1 MLKVN
6 NIEVVYNDV
15 ILALRGISLQVP
27 EKNIIALLGANG
39 AGKST
44 TIKATAG
51 ILPLEDGEIEGGMI
65 EFDGERIDQMSP
77 EEIVKKGISVI
88 PEGRGIF
95 PELRVGENIKVGA
108 YTRKDMKG
116 VQSSLQKVYEYFPI
130 LKERHSQLAGYL
142 SGGEQQML
150 AIGRSLMSKP
160 KLMMLDEPSLGLAPI
175 IVREIF
181 NILKT
186 INEGENTAILLV
198 EQNAKV
204 ALDIAT
210 YGYVLE
216 NGRIVMDA
224 KSEVLIEDR
233 DVKEF
238 YLGLTDD
245 KKKRIMPILN
255 TINEERDGFPDAGLF
270 GKLSCLNLR

>member
-27 EKNIIALLGANG
+27 EKNIIALLGGNG

-44 TIKATAG
+44 TIKAVAG

-65 EFDGERIDQMSP
+65 EFEGERIDQKSP
-77 EEIVKKGISVI
+77 EEIVKRGISVI

-95 PELRVGENIKVGA
+95 PELTVEENIKVGA
-108 YTRKDMKG
+108 YTRKDTQG
-116 VQSSLQKVYEYFPI
+116 IPSSLQKVYEYFSI

-150 AIGRSLMSKP
+150 SIGRSLMSKP

-186 INEGENTAILLV
+186 INADENSAILLV

-224 KSEVLIEDR
+224 KSEVLRGDR
-233 DVKEF
+233 DIREF

-245 KKKRIMPILN
+245 KRKKNFASIKHYKR
-255 TINEERDGFPDAGLF
+255 R
-270 GKLSCLNLR
+270 KRWLS

>member
-1 MLKVN
+1 MLTVN

-15 ILALRGISLQVP
+15 ILALKGISLQVP
-27 EKNIIALLGANG
+27 EKNIVTLLGANG

-44 TIKATAG
+44 TIKAIAG

-65 EFDGERIDQMSP
+65 EFDGERIDQESP

-95 PELRVGENIKVGA
+95 HELTVGENIKVGA
-108 YTRKDMKG
+108 YTRNDMKG

-150 AIGRSLMSKP
+150 SIGRSIMSKP

-186 INEGENTAILLV
+186 INASEDTAILLV
-198 EQNAKV
+198 EQNTKV

-210 YGYVLE
+210 YGYILE

-238 YLGLTDD
+238 YLGLTNE
-245 KKKRIMPILN
+245 KKKKNFANIKHYKR
-255 TINEERDGFPDAGLF
+255 R
-270 GKLSCLNLR
+270 KRWLS

>member
-1 MLKVN
+1 
-6 NIEVVYNDV
+6 
-15 ILALRGISLQVP
+15 
-27 EKNIIALLGANG
+27 
-39 AGKST
+39 
-44 TIKATAG
+44 
-51 ILPLEDGEIEGGMI
+51 
-65 EFDGERIDQMSP
+65 
-77 EEIVKKGISVI
+77 
-88 PEGRGIF
+88 
-95 PELRVGENIKVGA
+95 VGA
-108 YTRKDMKG
+108 YTRKDVKG

-150 AIGRSLMSKP
+150 SIGRSLMSKP
-160 KLMMLDEPSLGLAPI
+160 KLMMLDEPSLGLAPL

-186 INEGENTAILLV
+186 INTGENTAILLV

-224 KSEVLIEDR
+224 KSDVLIEDR

-245 KKKRIMPILN
+245 KKKKNFANIKHYKR
-255 TINEERDGFPDAGLF
+255 R
-270 GKLSCLNLR
+270 KRWLS

>member
-44 TIKATAG
+44 TIKAIAG

-65 EFDGERIDQMSP
+65 EFDGKRIDQESP

-95 PELRVGENIKVGA
+95 PELTVGENIKVGA

-142 SGGEQQML
+142 SGGEQQVL
-150 AIGRSLMSKP
+150 SIGRSLMSKP
-160 KLMMLDEPSLGLAPI
+160 KLMMLDEPSLGLAPL

-186 INEGENTAILLV
+186 INAGEDTAILLV

-245 KKKRIMPILN
+245 KKKKNFANIKHYKR
-255 TINEERDGFPDAGLF
+255 R
-270 GKLSCLNLR
+270 KRWLS

>member
-27 EKNIIALLGANG
+27 DQSIIALLGGNG

-44 TIKATAG
+44 TIKTIAG
-51 ILPLEDGEIEGGMI
+51 ILSLEDGEVEGGTV
-65 EFDGERIDQMSP
+65 EFLGERIDQKSP
-77 EEIVKKGISVI
+77 EEIVRKGISVI
-88 PEGRGIF
+88 PEGRGVF
-95 PELRVGENIKVGA
+95 PELTVGENMKVGA
-108 YTRKDMKG
+108 HTRREAKE
-116 VQSSLQKVYEYFPI
+116 VQGSLQRAFDYFPV
-130 LKERHSQLAGYL
+130 LRERQSQLAGYL

-150 AIGRSLMSKP
+150 SIGRALMSKP
-160 KLMMLDEPSLGLAPI
+160 KLMMLDEPSLGLAPM
-175 IVREIF
+175 IVKEIF
-181 NILKT
+181 DILKA
-186 INEGENTAILLV
+186 INRSENTAILLV

-216 NGRIVMDA
+216 NGRIVMDGR
-224 KSEVLIEDR
+224 SELLIEDR

-245 KKKRIMPILN
+245 KKKKNFANIKHYKR
-255 TINEERDGFPDAGLF
+255 R
-270 GKLSCLNLR
+270 KRWLS

>member
-27 EKNIIALLGANG
+27 ENNIITLLGANG

-44 TIKATAG
+44 TIKAIAG

-65 EFDGERIDQMSP
+65 EFDGERIDQASP

-95 PELRVGENIKVGA
+95 PELTVGENVKVGA
-108 YTRKDMKG
+108 YIRKDTKG
-116 VQSSLQKVYEYFPI
+116 IQSSLQKVYEYFPI

-150 AIGRSLMSKP
+150 SIGRSLMSRP

-181 NILKT
+181 NILKA
-186 INEGENTAILLV
+186 INGDENTAILLV

-224 KSEVLIEDR
+224 QSEVLIEDR

-245 KKKRIMPILN
+245 KKKKNFAKIKHYKR
-255 TINEERDGFPDAGLF
+255 R
-270 GKLSCLNLR
+270 KRWLS

>member
-6 NIEVVYNDV
+6 NIEVVYNDI

-27 EKNIIALLGANG
+27 EKSIIALLGGNG

-44 TIKATAG
+44 TIKAIAG

-65 EFDGERIDQMSP
+65 EFYGERIDQKSP

-95 PELRVGENIKVGA
+95 PELTVGENIKVGA
-108 YTRKDMKG
+108 YTRRDTKE
-116 VQSSLQKVYEYFPI
+116 VQTSLQRVYEYFPV
-130 LKERHSQLAGYL
+130 LRERHSQLAGYL

-150 AIGRSLMSKP
+150 SIGRSLMSKP

-186 INEGENTAILLV
+186 INAGENTAILLV

-224 KSEVLIEDR
+224 KNEVLKEDR

-245 KKKRIMPILN
+245 KKKKNFANIKHYKR
-255 TINEERDGFPDAGLF
+255 R
-270 GKLSCLNLR
+270 KRWLS

>member
-1 MLKVN
+1 
-6 NIEVVYNDV
+6 
-15 ILALRGISLQVP
+15 
-27 EKNIIALLGANG
+27 
-39 AGKST
+39 
-44 TIKATAG
+44 
-51 ILPLEDGEIEGGMI
+51 
-65 EFDGERIDQMSP
+65 
-77 EEIVKKGISVI
+77 
-88 PEGRGIF
+88 
-95 PELRVGENIKVGA
+95 
-108 YTRKDMKG
+108 
-116 VQSSLQKVYEYFPI
+116 
-130 LKERHSQLAGYL
+130 
-142 SGGEQQML
+142 
-150 AIGRSLMSKP
+150 
-160 KLMMLDEPSLGLAPI
+160 MMLDEPSLGLAPL

-186 INEGENTAILLV
+186 INMGENTAILLV

-245 KKKRIMPILN
+245 KKKKNFANIKHYKR
-255 TINEERDGFPDAGLF
+255 R
-270 GKLSCLNLR
+270 KRWLS

>member
-27 EKNIIALLGANG
+27 EKNIVTLLGGNG

-44 TIKATAG
+44 TIKAIAG

-65 EFDGERIDQMSP
+65 EFDGERIDQKSP
-77 EEIVKKGISVI
+77 EEIVKKGISVV

-95 PELRVGENIKVGA
+95 PELTVGENIKVGA
-108 YTRKDMKG
+108 YTRKDTKRI
-116 VQSSLQKVYEYFPI
+116 QSSLQKVYEYFSI
-130 LKERHSQLAGYL
+130 LKERQSQLAGYL

-150 AIGRSLMSKP
+150 SIGRSLMSKP

-181 NILKT
+181 SILKT
-186 INEGENTAILLV
+186 INTSESTAILLV

-224 KSEVLIEDR
+224 KSEILIEDR

-245 KKKRIMPILN
+245 KKKKNFANIKHYKR
-255 TINEERDGFPDAGLF
+255 R
-270 GKLSCLNLR
+270 KRWLS